1 MGSLEEVQLKLDKK
15 FHKVSETLAAFDLFV
30 AIHDLVK
37 YIESTPVL
45 IKGLSGN
52 IKANKELNVAA
63 KYASLKNIYQGLEDI
78 DVQSNRDLGHARYYA
93 IRELNQI
100 RRGETSESNTLWRK
114 REGFKKF
121 AKVLHER
128 LHAHLLQSGKGEK

>member
-15 FHKVSETLAAFDLFV
+15 FQKVSETLATFDLFV
-30 AIHDLVK
+30 AIHDLVQ

-52 IKANKELNVAA
+52 IKINKELNVSA

-78 DVQSNRDLGHARYYA
+78 DARSNRDLGHARYYA
-93 IRELNQI
+93 IRELTQI
-100 RRGETSESNTLWRK
+100 RAGETSESNTLWRK

-121 AKVLHER
+121 AKILHER
-128 LHAHLLQSGKGEK
+128 LHAYLLQAEKSGK